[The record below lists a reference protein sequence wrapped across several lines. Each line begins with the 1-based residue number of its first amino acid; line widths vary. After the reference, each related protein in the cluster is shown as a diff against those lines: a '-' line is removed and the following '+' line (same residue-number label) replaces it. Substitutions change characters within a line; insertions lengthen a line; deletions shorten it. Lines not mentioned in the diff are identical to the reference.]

1 MKADIELYN
10 LIYEFYEA
18 RILCG
23 YYRCGD
29 RLPSI
34 SKISAAFHMAPETVR
49 AALSVLEERGYLTVD
64 ARKVAKVVYQGT
76 PSEFRKNTAIFLV
89 PRERGIQELVPVG
102 QLLLKPCWEAGL
114 KDWETS
120 EWREF
125 AEHLI
130 TCAPDF
136 SSVWLEFYIKVLS
149 RLKNRLILNLYWEI
163 VHYLRFPYL
172 ISSKLQHAAVDL
184 KNRSPQEIYTQVLMP
199 AYWRITED
207 LEPFIREARA
217 LYSIEDATPFYWRL
231 HRQRPQMRYSLA
243 SRIIREIM
251 YDHYP
256 IGSRFPSLSQMAERY
271 QVSMN
276 TARRTVELLRKLG
289 ILETQQGRTAIIC
302 IKPVPFVA
310 DSPEIRES
318 LRLYLEAL
326 HFLELTVE
334 PVMLYV
340 LRAATPEDLRVLEGQ
355 IGEIRQKNKEYACY
369 EVCFSFITRQ
379 CSLEMVRE
387 CYGKLLELLTLGYPL
402 ALSRLKGASLSSEY
416 YEFVEELDRA
426 LEIGDFESFSSAWR
440 ALVGRERMRS
450 HAYLETQMQCL
461 HEIREG
467 EKSEH
472 FSLSV

>member
-199 AYWRITED
+199 AYWRITE
-207 LEPFIREARA
+207 
-217 LYSIEDATPFYWRL
+217 
-231 HRQRPQMRYSLA
+231 
-243 SRIIREIM
+243 
-251 YDHYP
+251 
-256 IGSRFPSLSQMAERY
+256 
-271 QVSMN
+271 
-276 TARRTVELLRKLG
+276 
-289 ILETQQGRTAIIC
+289 
-302 IKPVPFVA
+302 
-310 DSPEIRES
+310 
-318 LRLYLEAL
+318 
-326 HFLELTVE
+326 
-334 PVMLYV
+334 
-340 LRAATPEDLRVLEGQ
+340 
-355 IGEIRQKNKEYACY
+355 
-369 EVCFSFITRQ
+369 
-379 CSLEMVRE
+379 
-387 CYGKLLELLTLGYPL
+387 
-402 ALSRLKGASLSSEY
+402 
-416 YEFVEELDRA
+416 
-426 LEIGDFESFSSAWR
+426 
-440 ALVGRERMRS
+440 
-450 HAYLETQMQCL
+450 
-461 HEIREG
+461 
-467 EKSEH
+467 EKRN
-472 FSLSV
+472 